1 MVLNQTPITGFLDIP
16 KILAVIPISKSS
28 WWAGVKSGKYP
39 KPIKHGGRTFWKAQD
54 IQDLIESIEKEG
66 A

>member
-1 MVLNQTPITGFLDIP
+1 MLNHFPSTGFLDIP
-16 KILAVIPISKSS
+16 KILGVIPISKSS

-54 IQDLIESIEKEG
+54 IHALIESIENAG